1 MFLDFWVSIV
11 ATMSDSK
18 TLPYRETNFLL
29 LRRLVLFF
37 MNTKEISWLMN
48 FAVTLGGNGSR
59 RLFLFFLQNCFT
71 QQLFVGY
78 WISQGAVPVL
88 AETQWSALVLGE
100 QAEGAEPCWG
110 QLPGAPIQQ
119 AGSPRGQ
126 PRLLGSAL
134 AQSTGC
140 KHLDLEG
147 AGGPFWLASPT
158 KHIFI

>member
-1 MFLDFWVSIV
+1 
-11 ATMSDSK
+11 MSDSK

-78 WISQGAVPVL
+78 
-88 AETQWSALVLGE
+88 
-100 QAEGAEPCWG
+100 
-110 QLPGAPIQQ
+110 
-119 AGSPRGQ
+119 
-126 PRLLGSAL
+126 
-134 AQSTGC
+134 
-140 KHLDLEG
+140 
-147 AGGPFWLASPT
+147 
-158 KHIFI
+158 